1 MVAFQQ
7 VNHGVGL
14 IRVSFI
20 RRLPKVAGLYSLLS
34 ELVKLVSHQAV
45 FSHRLLVVSFKL
57 IDQLG
62 LFGVVILILLHQ
74 SFIRSE
80 QSAVLK

>member
-14 IRVSFI
+14 ILVSFI
-20 RRLPKVAGLYSLLS
+20 RRLTKVAGLDSLLS

-57 IDQLG
+57 VDQLG
-62 LFGVVILILLHQ
+62 LFG
-74 SFIRSE
+74 
-80 QSAVLK
+80 